1 MRNLQE
7 KNEIEV
13 KIANTSYQIAFIIME
28 LKNIS
33 DKIDIYSMNKNNVKN
48 EDEYIES
55 LRIQMDEIGFK
66 DEEQREE
73 INRMKKQNKIILEM
87 KNNKNLTESEIA
99 EMLGVK
105 IIDFENQ

>member
-13 KIANTSYQIAFIIME
+13 KIANTSKQIGFIIMQ

-33 DKIDIYSMNKNNVKN
+33 DKIDIYAMNKNNVKN

-55 LRIQMDEIGFK
+55 LRIQMEEIGFK

-105 IIDFENQ
+105 NIDFENQ

>member
-1 MRNLQE
+1 MKNLQE
-7 KNEIEV
+7 KRDIEI
-13 KIANTSYQIAFIIME
+13 KIAKTSNNIAYIIMQ

-33 DKIDIYSMNKNNVKN
+33 DKIDMLAMNKNNVKN

-55 LRIQMDEIGFK
+55 LRAQMEEIGFK

-87 KNNKNLTESEIA
+87 KNNKNLSEKEIA
-99 EMLGVK
+99 DMLGVK
-105 IIDFENQ
+105 DIDFESQ